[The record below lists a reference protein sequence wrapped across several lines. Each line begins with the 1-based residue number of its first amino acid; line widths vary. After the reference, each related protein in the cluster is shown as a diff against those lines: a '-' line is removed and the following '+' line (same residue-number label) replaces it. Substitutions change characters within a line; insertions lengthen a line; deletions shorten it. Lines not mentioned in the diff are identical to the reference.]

1 MIEFIELNMISVI
14 FAFMLDKLFGEPN
27 SKYHPI
33 CMIGRLISKLE
44 RIFYKSP
51 DHILSGSYLLITIVL
66 IVSIITYSLL
76 VFAHSFGNVAY
87 IMMNSVIIYFSI
99 SVRSM
104 ASHADAV
111 YQPLVKGDLETA
123 RKALSMIVSRQ
134 TKDMDEMKIV
144 RSTVESV
151 SENFTDGVL
160 SPIFYSIFFGGV
172 GAMFFKA
179 VSTLDS
185 MIGYMNGTYDLFGR
199 ASAKF
204 DDVLNFIPARLSVFI
219 IAFSGI
225 MQGTAYAETIATVK
239 KYRLAHPSP
248 NSAHSISA
256 FAGFLG
262 VRLGGPVCY
271 FGKVKQKP
279 FIGDGENPLDAD
291 VIKKA
296 VSLYDLASMVAV
308 VILCGLTLLA
318 VM

>member
-1 MIEFIELNMISVI
+1 MTEFIELNMISVI
-14 FAFMLDKLFGEPN
+14 FAFMLDKLLGEPN

-51 DHILSGSYLLITIVL
+51 DHLMSGSYLLITIVF
-66 IVSIITYSLL
+66 IVSITTYALL
-76 VFAHSFGNVAY
+76 VLAHSFGNVVY
-87 IMMNSVIIYFSI
+87 IVMNSIVIYFSI

-104 ASHADAV
+104 TSHADAV
-111 YQPLVKGDLETA
+111 YRPLVKGDIESA
-123 RKALSMIVSRQ
+123 RKELSMIVSRE
-134 TKDMDEMKIV
+134 TKNMDEVKVV

-160 SPIFYSIFFGGV
+160 SPIFYSILFGGV

-204 DDVLNFIPARLSVFI
+204 DDVLNFIPARISVFI
-219 IAFSGI
+219 IAIAGT
-225 MQGTAYAETIATVK
+225 MQGTSYATTIDTVK

-256 FAGFLG
+256 FAGVLG

-279 FIGDGENPLDAD
+279 FIGEGENPLKPD

-296 VSLYDLASMVAV
+296 ISLYDLSSLVAV